1 MNGARLQ
8 WRRLVPLSATVL
20 VAFGA
25 MLYGFSVYLTDE
37 AAGGEFSTT
46 VLSVAYGGAVVAGGL
61 LAFPVGR
68 YADRHGV
75 RAIFGLGA
83 LLGGGGLV
91 AFAAAGE
98 SWQVVAAWWLLLGPA
113 GAMTYYEPAYIAV
126 DQWFD
131 VAVRP
136 RALAVLT
143 FIGGLAGIIFIPGTE
158 RLVDWLGWRPA
169 ARWIGLLFFVT
180 AAATAAFALPGPA
193 ARPRPQVDVPFSIR
207 GLFRQRRF
215 LVYTAGMAFSFMA
228 AQAILSHR
236 VARFEEAGFAVATV
250 AVWAAVASAL
260 SLPGRA
266 VAPFLAQRFGA
277 TRVQALVT
285 LLLAAATVLMVS
297 GRTGWEMAGHFA
309 VFGLA
314 FGAVLPLRA
323 MAMAGWYSG
332 PEYGRTMGVQ
342 WTLATLLGATGPALA
357 GVFRDVAGGYGVPI
371 VAVAGVFAVAA
382 VLTEASG
389 R

>member
-1 MNGARLQ
+1 MNGPE

-46 VLSVAYGGAVVAGGL
+46 VLSLAYGGAVVAGGV

-75 RAIFGLGA
+75 RAVFGAGA
-83 LLGGGGLV
+83 VLGGGGLV
-91 AFAAAGE
+91 AFAAATE
-98 SWQVVAAWWLLLGPA
+98 PWHVIAAWWLLLGPA

-131 VAVRP
+131 ATARP
-136 RALAVLT
+136 RALAILT

-169 ARWIGLLFFVT
+169 ARWIGVLLFAT
-180 AAATAAFALPGPA
+180 AALTAAFALPGKA
-193 ARPRPQVDVPFSIR
+193 AHQRPQQDAPFSIR
-207 GLFRQRRF
+207 RLFRQRRF
-215 LVYTAGMAFSFMA
+215 LIYTAGMALSFTA
-228 AQAILSHR
+228 AQAVLSHR

-250 AVWAAVASAL
+250 AVWAALASAL

-266 VAPFLAQRFGA
+266 VAPFLAERFGA
-277 TRVQALVT
+277 TRIQAVVT

-297 GRTGWEMAGHFA
+297 GGTGWEMVGHFA

-332 PEYGRTMGVQ
+332 PEYGRTMGAQ
-342 WTLATLLGATGPALA
+342 WTLATLLGAAGPALV

-371 VAVAGVFAVAA
+371 VAVAVVFGLAA
-382 VLTEASG
+382 LLTEISG